1 MTVLKRDIVRMW
13 NDLWNTFPQNV
24 ASLPQ
29 MDLLTHYLLKLMHS
43 CSLAIKK
50 PKLPKQL
57 WKIVEFGLHRK
68 YTDFHVCAVLSM

>member
-29 MDLLTHYLLKLMHS
+29 STIYFLFKKFSDFYKSRLMQPGARSVHAVQ
-43 CSLAIKK
+43 LA
-50 PKLPKQL
+50 
-57 WKIVEFGLHRK
+57 
-68 YTDFHVCAVLSM
+68 